1 VKLATRRA
9 DGRIFGLP
17 ASRSGLAGV
26 GLALGLGLLWSGDLS
41 CVAAGTTAGA
51 ASREQGGAGSS
62 GPRPGVGHPAPEIVV
77 ERLNGQELALSS
89 LRGKVVLLDVWAS
102 WCVPCQKELPMLD
115 AIARRLRSKGV
126 EVVAVSIDQERGNVV
141 KFLDTQ
147 PRWVLTVAHDPRGA
161 IAETYQP
168 EKMPTSY
175 VIDRAGIIRHVNDG
189 FEPADAAVIE
199 RRLTEL
205 AAAAGGDAHSRP

>member
-1 VKLATRRA
+1 VRLATGRP
-9 DGRIFGLP
+9 DGRILGLP
-17 ASRSGLAGV
+17 ACRSGLAGA
-26 GLALGLGLLWSGDLS
+26 GLALWLGLLWVGGLS
-41 CVAAGTTAGA
+41 CVAAGTTAGS
-51 ASREQGGAGSS
+51 ASREPVGAGSS
-62 GPRPGVGHPAPEIVV
+62 GSRPGVGHPAPEIVV
-77 ERLNGQELALSS
+77 ERLNGQSLELSS

-147 PRWVLTVAHDPRGA
+147 PHWVLTVAHDPRGA
-161 IAETYQP
+161 IAETFQP

-175 VIDRAGIIRHVNDG
+175 AIDRAGIIRYVNDG

-205 AAAAGGDAHSRP
+205 AAGASGGAHSRP